1 MRRLVIVGGLVLLA
15 ACAGPRPLTGTDR
28 IDNVPM
34 YGQPQIPR
42 PETHRK
48 ADEEFISQAAAKF
61 GGREQASKVWAA
73 QAERFMAQGNHDFA
87 MRRYNQSWLLNPNHY
102 APYWGFGRV
111 MLERDNKVDEAIGHL
126 EKAMQLI
133 DDPFQKVALLTDA
146 ATAYSVKANQT
157 PAAPAPYFE
166 RANRLFE
173 ESVAMDPKYPNSWR
187 SWARSLYFEGRYRE
201 AWEKVDKARSLGAPP
216 FPASFLKALSDKMP
230 EPR

>member
-1 MRRLVIVGGLVLLA
+1 VRRLVIVGGLVLLA

-111 MLERDNKVDEAIGHL
+111 MLERDNTYAERLRKTYT
-126 EKAMQLI
+126 
-133 DDPFQKVALLTDA
+133 PFQGWAGTTVKSEEVGQFRALIQ
-146 ATAYSVKANQT
+146 SVLEQ
-157 PAAPAPYFE
+157 
-166 RANRLFE
+166 
-173 ESVAMDPKYPNSWR
+173 M
-187 SWARSLYFEGRYRE
+187 
-201 AWEKVDKARSLGAPP
+201 KARRTEIEALYEEAGARIAKMQTELG
-216 FPASFLKALSDKMP
+216 
-230 EPR
+230 